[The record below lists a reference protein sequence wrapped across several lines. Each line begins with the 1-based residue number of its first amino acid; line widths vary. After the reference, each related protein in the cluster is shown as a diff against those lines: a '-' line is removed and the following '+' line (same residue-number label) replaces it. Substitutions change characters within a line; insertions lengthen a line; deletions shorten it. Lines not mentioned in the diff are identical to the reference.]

1 VPLKRLARHAR
12 EAWEVPRDLLLG
24 RYPPFVTGGPLPK
37 GDVPVFVFHSLEPD
51 SFGRKIRYL
60 ADNGYV
66 TLSADEYLQVIVGSR
81 QPPERAV
88 LLTFDDGRGSLW
100 SVGLPLMRR
109 LGMKGVVFLIPGRT
123 QSRPGPLPP
132 TWDDVGPGGAAARS
146 VLEREN
152 VPEGSFLSWEEVEA
166 LSRSGLFDF
175 QSHTLHHARVHVG
188 PQLAGFLAPRMRH
201 GYAAL
206 EVPLI
211 RQDGRDLRADEAPLG
226 TPLFRSQPRTSESP
240 RFLEEP
246 GIRAACVAEV
256 ASAGDDGF
264 FYNDGWE
271 RRLRRLVDGRSVRG
285 RYETA
290 PEREAAIRD
299 ELVLSRR
306 LIEERTN
313 RPVTHLCYP
322 WHVAGP
328 TARRLAPESGYRTA
342 FCGKVPGVPIT
353 RPGGDPHAVARI
365 GEDYVELLPGR
376 GRADL
381 STILRRKWNRRLEG
395 PP

>member
-1 VPLKRLARHAR
+1 VPLRRLARHAR
-12 EAWEVPRDLLLG
+12 EAWEVPRDLVLG
-24 RYPPFVTGGPLPK
+24 RYPAFVTGGPLPK

-51 SFGRKIRYL
+51 SFGRKLRYL

-109 LGMKGVVFLIPGRT
+109 FGMKGVVFLIPGRT
-123 QSRPGPLPP
+123 LSSARALPP
-132 TWDDVGPGGAAARS
+132 TWDDVGPGGATAPS

-152 VPEGSFLSWEEVEA
+152 TPGGAFLCWEEVEA
-166 LSRSGLFDF
+166 LGASGLFDF
-175 QSHTLHHARVHVG
+175 QSHTLHHARIHVG
-188 PQLAGFLAPRMRH
+188 PQLAGFLAPPMRR

-211 RQDGRDLRADEAPLG
+211 RHDGRDLRAEEAALG
-226 TPLFRSQPRTSESP
+226 TPLLRSQPRTSEFP
-240 RFLEEP
+240 RFLEDP
-246 GIRAACVAEV
+246 GIRAGCVTAV
-256 ASAGDDGF
+256 AAGGDDGF
-264 FYNDGWE
+264 FYNEDWE
-271 RRLRRLVDGRSVRG
+271 RRLRRLVEGRSIRG
-285 RYETA
+285 RYET
-290 PEREAAIRD
+290 PEEREAAIRD
-299 ELVLSRR
+299 DLVLSRR
-306 LIEERTN
+306 RIEERTN

-328 TARRLAPESGYRTA
+328 TARRLAREAGYRTA
-342 FCGKVPGVPIT
+342 FCGKVRGVPIT

-381 STILRRKWNRRLEG
+381 SSILRLKWGRRLKG
-395 PP
+395 PA